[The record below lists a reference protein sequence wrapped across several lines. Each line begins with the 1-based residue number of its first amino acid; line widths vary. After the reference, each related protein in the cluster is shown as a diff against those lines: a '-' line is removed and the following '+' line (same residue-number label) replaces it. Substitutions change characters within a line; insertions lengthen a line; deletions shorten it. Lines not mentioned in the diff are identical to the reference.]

1 MKKGLLHIISTG
13 KQKPEEL
20 AEIAGR
26 IHPYIDAIHIREKSK
41 TAKEIYEM
49 VSLLTNQ
56 NVPLAKIIINDR
68 LDVAFVSKVGGVQ
81 LANHSLPVDI
91 VKKQFTSLRV
101 GCSVHSIDEAQT
113 AQELGADYAIFGH
126 VFPTQS
132 KPGLV
137 PKGLKQLDLVAHHV
151 SIPVLAIGG
160 IKPENIKEV
169 IAAGAKGIAVMSGV
183 LDAENPLETVKEYH
197 LKLFTNELYLN
208 FLGRRRFDEL

>member
-1 MKKGLLHIISTG
+1 MKKKLLHIISTG

-26 IHPYIDAIHIREKSK
+26 IHPYIDAIHIREKAK

-49 VSLLTNQ
+49 VNLLTDQ
-56 NVPLAKIIINDR
+56 NVPLSKIIINDR
-68 LDVAFVSKVGGVQ
+68 VDVAFVSKVGGVQ
-81 LANHSLPVDI
+81 LAYHSLPVDI

-101 GCSVHSIDEAQT
+101 GCSVHSLEEVQT
-113 AQELGADYAIFGH
+113 AQELGADYVIFGH

-137 PKGLKQLDLVAHHV
+137 PRGLKQLELVAHHV

-160 IKPENIKEV
+160 IKPANVREV
-169 IAAGAKGIAVMSGV
+169 IETGAQGIAVMSGV
-183 LDAENPLETVKEYH
+183 LEAEDPLETVKEYYR
-197 LKLFTNELYLN
+197 KLSI
-208 FLGRRRFDEL
+208 